1 MRLDKYISNT
11 TDYSRKEVKR
21 LLKTG
26 AVAVAGET
34 VSDPSLNIDPEE
46 PVTLDGIPLQRPGPR
61 YFMLH
66 KPRGYICATK
76 DGEHPIVLDLVDEPN
91 RDRLQI
97 AGRLDIDTTG
107 LVLLTDDGQWNH
119 AITSPHRKCAKIYY
133 VHTADDIPDQTVEQ
147 FARGV
152 MLEGERLRTKPAAL
166 EKLFANEARLT
177 ITEGRYHQ
185 VKRMFAAVGNRVEEL
200 HREAIGDIVLD
211 EDLEEGE
218 YRPLTTAEI
227 DSIW

>member
-21 LLKTG
+21 LLKAG

-34 VSDPSLNIDPEE
+34 VSDPSLNIDTEE
-46 PVTLDGIPLQRPGPR
+46 QVTLDGIPLQRPGPR

-119 AITSPHRKCAKIYY
+119 AITSPNRKCAKIYY
-133 VHTADDIPDQTVEQ
+133 VHTADHIPDQTVDQ

-152 MLEGERLRTKPAAL
+152 MLEGERLRTKPAVL

-211 EDLEEGE
+211 ETLEEGE
-218 YRPLTTAEI
+218 YRPLTRAEI
-227 DSIW
+227 DSIR